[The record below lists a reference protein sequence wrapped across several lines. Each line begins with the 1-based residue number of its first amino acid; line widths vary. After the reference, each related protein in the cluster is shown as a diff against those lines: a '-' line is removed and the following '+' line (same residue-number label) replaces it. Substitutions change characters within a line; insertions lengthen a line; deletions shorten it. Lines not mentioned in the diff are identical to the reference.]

1 MFKRLN
7 YSFFFFNFIIG
18 TNDSLDPDGDPLSV
32 LLMIDF
38 YALRCEQYE
47 YLVNLYDEWEPKKK
61 LSLLP
66 NFCYSVSLALYYMS
80 RSSLSTNDSNL
91 EERANTQLQEALIMF
106 PGVLLPLLDKCSV
119 EPDSNVSKCDYFNS
133 SAQNVPQAIS
143 QLIALF
149 IGRSH
154 LLWKD
159 RDIMS
164 WLEDNVRK
172 VIKRVKNNDPFVK
185 ICAERY

>member
-1 MFKRLN
+1 
-7 YSFFFFNFIIG
+7 
-18 TNDSLDPDGDPLSV
+18 
-32 LLMIDF
+32 
-38 YALRCEQYE
+38 
-47 YLVNLYDEWEPKKK
+47 
-61 LSLLP
+61 
-66 NFCYSVSLALYYMS
+66 MS

-91 EERANTQLQEALIMF
+91 EERANIQLQEALIMF

-159 RDIMS
+159 KEIML
-164 WLEDNVRK
+164 WLENNVRQ
-172 VIKRVKNNDPFVK
+172 VINRIKNKDQFVK
-185 ICAERY
+185 VCAERYE